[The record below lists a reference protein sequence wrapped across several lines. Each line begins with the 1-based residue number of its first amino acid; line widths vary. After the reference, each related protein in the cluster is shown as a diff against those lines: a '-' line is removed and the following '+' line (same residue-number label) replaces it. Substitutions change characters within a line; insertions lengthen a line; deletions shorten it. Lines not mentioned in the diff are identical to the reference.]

1 MWRDHSVC
9 NAPADRRHD
18 QYKCLCGGS
27 DAVLC
32 YHDFFATM
40 TVATC
45 SGMQAHRQRQL
56 IAILAEYNE
65 AACSDAPPVHVAMLL
80 TGRRERAAHGDR

>member
-1 MWRDHSVC
+1 MLQLTGVTISTSVC
-9 NAPADRRHD
+9 AAAAM
-18 QYKCLCGGS
+18 QSY
-27 DAVLC
+27 
-32 YHDFFATM
+32 ATM

-45 SGMQAHRQRQL
+45 SGMQAYRQRQL